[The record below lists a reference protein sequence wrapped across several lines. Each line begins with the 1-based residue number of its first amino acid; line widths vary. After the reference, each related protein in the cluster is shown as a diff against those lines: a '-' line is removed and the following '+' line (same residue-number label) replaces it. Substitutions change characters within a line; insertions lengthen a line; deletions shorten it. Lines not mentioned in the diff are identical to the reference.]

1 MKKGEFT
8 INKWHFRLGICNVYW
23 TRQFMFHFGIFKL
36 LDFPSA
42 GAEITKKNYKGFWI
56 RKYWYGF
63 DIGFYI

>member
-1 MKKGEFT
+1 
-8 INKWHFRLGICNVYW
+8 
-23 TRQFMFHFGIFKL
+23 MFHFGIFKL